1 MSSTD
6 DRACRFFR
14 RGSDWFSKTGIPS
27 DIVIEVEGQ
36 MFHLHKF
43 PLLSKCGKI
52 ARISEVSQNVKE
64 GTHHILS
71 GCPGGA
77 DAFLLVAKFCYGF
90 KVELSPKNII
100 TVHSIAEYLEMTEQL
115 DENNLLPEAERFFH
129 KFVLHSW
136 KDCILALQSS
146 EGSLPHAES
155 LPIVTKCINALSRMV
170 CTDLSLF
177 GWPMMMYGSLQSP
190 GGSILWNG
198 INTGA
203 RIRSSQSDWWFEDIS
218 CLGVSMFR
226 RLLEAMYER
235 GVRPVIVAGALMY
248 YTRRYLRGLDRWM
261 KKQGSRD
268 LAFLTVTPAVVD
280 HKVLLENIVSLL
292 PQKKGKSYCRF
303 LLGLLRFAIIL
314 NLCQPSKETLERTVG
329 MQLELATLDGLLIPN
344 FSKSDNLYDTDCV
357 ERIIHH
363 FLHSQESGIATFSP
377 SSSVSAS
384 PLSSSLN
391 RVIKLMDSYITEVAP
406 DVNLGTE
413 KMLTLLVALPKSCRS
428 QNDGLYRALDVYLK
442 AHPWL
447 VETEK
452 MQLCSAIDYG
462 KLSVDACAHASQ
474 NERLPHRIILQV
486 LFFEQLQLRLSLSQ
500 YLDALD
506 IDSTAAANNAVGHIL
521 QRDGWISL
529 IHENQALKVDMES
542 LMSRVRNL
550 EQEFVV
556 IKQNIGRVNRHR

>member
-1 MSSTD
+1 
-6 DRACRFFR
+6 FWVF
-14 RGSDWFSKTGIPS
+14 
-27 DIVIEVEGQ
+27 Q
-36 MFHLHKF
+36 F

-77 DAFLLVAKFCYGF
+77 DAFLLAAKFCYGL

-136 KDCILALQSS
+136 KDCILALQRS
-146 EGSLPHAES
+146 EGSLPNAES
-155 LPIVTKCINALSRMV
+155 LPIVTKCINALSRM
-170 CTDLSLF
+170 
-177 GWPMMMYGSLQSP
+177 
-190 GGSILWNG
+190 
-198 INTGA
+198 GA
-203 RIRSSQSDWWFEDIS
+203 KIRSSQSDWWFEDIS
-218 CLGVSMFR
+218 CLAVPMFR
-226 RLLEAMYER
+226 RVIEAMYER

-314 NLCQPSKETLERTVG
+314 NLCQPSMETLERTIG

-377 SSSVSAS
+377 PSSVSS

-391 RVIKLMDSYITEVAP
+391 RVIKLIDSYTTEVAP
-406 DVNLGTE
+406 DVDLGTE
-413 KMLTLLVALPKSCRS
+413 KMLTLLEALPKSCRS

-447 VETEK
+447 AETEK
-452 MQLCSAIDYG
+452 MQLCSVIDYG

-474 NERLPHRIILQV
+474 NERLPQRIILQV
-486 LFFEQLQLRLSLSQ
+486 LYFEQLQLRLSLSH
-500 YLDALD
+500 Y
-506 IDSTAAANNAVGHIL
+506 
-521 QRDGWISL
+521 RDGWISL
-529 IHENQALKVDMES
+529 IRENQALKVDMES
-542 LMSRVRNL
+542 LTSRVRNL
-550 EQEFVV
+550 EQEFVI
-556 IKQNIGRVNRHR
+556 IKQTIGRVNRH

>member
-1 MSSTD
+1 
-6 DRACRFFR
+6 FWVF
-14 RGSDWFSKTGIPS
+14 
-27 DIVIEVEGQ
+27 Q
-36 MFHLHKF
+36 F

-77 DAFLLVAKFCYGF
+77 DAFLLAAKFCYGL

-136 KDCILALQSS
+136 KDCILALQRS
-146 EGSLPHAES
+146 EGSLPNAES

-203 RIRSSQSDWWFEDIS
+203 KIRSSQSDWWFEDIS
-218 CLGVSMFR
+218 CLAVPMFR
-226 RLLEAMYER
+226 RVIEAMYER

-314 NLCQPSKETLERTVG
+314 NLCQPSMETLERTIG

-363 FLHSQESGIATFSP
+363 FLHSQNYT
-377 SSSVSAS
+377 
-384 PLSSSLN
+384 
-391 RVIKLMDSYITEVAP
+391 TEVAP
-406 DVNLGTE
+406 DVDLGTE
-413 KMLTLLVALPKSCRS
+413 KMLTLLEALPKSCRS

-447 VETEK
+447 AETEK
-452 MQLCSAIDYG
+452 MQLCSVIDYG

-486 LFFEQLQLRLSLSQ
+486 LYFEQLQLRLSLSH

-506 IDSTAAANNAVGHIL
+506 IDSTAAANNVVGHIL

-529 IHENQALKVDMES
+529 IRENQALKVDMES
-542 LMSRVRNL
+542 LTSRVRNL
-550 EQEFVV
+550 EQEFVI
-556 IKQNIGRVNRHR
+556 IKQTIGRVNRR